1 MAKLLHTRLG
11 ILTTCTTLGV
21 AYIGCGGS
29 QLGQDTNTK
38 GSSGGATAASGGS
51 SYGAAACLACGASK
65 CPTQASTCA
74 STDGCPQLLSCVL
87 GCSLTDTSCA
97 SSCGSGSSADATSA
111 AQAYAACAFLQCP
124 TECIPSFSG
133 SGGAT
138 GSGGSSSIQGGSSSS
153 TGGSM
158 ASTGGTTQ
166 STGGTMPSTG
176 GTMPSTGGTVPST
189 GGSSPTSG
197 GTAPTGGTGG
207 LGSGINWLTISED
220 WADPADAPNGALNIS
235 GAFYAYGDSCASLTW
250 NPVTRCASG
259 TLCTPGA
266 SYENWG
272 VAVGFDFHNTG
283 ANGTPPDTKMTWN
296 PASVGAVGVA
306 WSISGSAPGLQLWIL
321 QMDPAWNGQCSAASC
336 EIAGPPDG
344 TPTPTLQGQ
353 LRFTNVV
360 KDDWGGSGIIYAF
373 NPAAMQSLQ
382 FKLPAVVAGA
392 QSFSFCVDKIGIVLP

>member
-1 MAKLLHTRLG
+1 MAQVLHTRLG
-11 ILTTCTTLGV
+11 ILTTCATLGV
-21 AYIGCGGS
+21 AWAGCGGS
-29 QLGQDTNTK
+29 QLGQDPNTK
-38 GSSGGATAASGGS
+38 GSSGGAMATGGGS
-51 SYGAAACLACGASK
+51 SYDRTACLVCGASK

-74 STDGCPQLLSCVL
+74 STDGCPGLLSCTL
-87 GCSLTDTSCA
+87 GCSLTDSSCT
-97 SSCGSGSSADATSA
+97 SSCGAGSNADASSA

-124 TECIPSFSG
+124 AACIPSLSG
-133 SGGAT
+133 SGGGSGAGGSDT
-138 GSGGSSSIQGGSSSS
+138 TVGGSGGS
-153 TGGSM
+153 TGGM
-158 ASTGGTTQ
+158 A
-166 STGGTMPSTG
+166 PSTG
-176 GTMPSTGGTVPST
+176 GTAPSTGGMAPST
-189 GGSSPTSG
+189 GGMAPSTGGVASSTG
-197 GTAPTGGTGG
+197 GMAPTGGTGG
-207 LGSGINWLTISED
+207 LVSGVNWLTISED

-235 GAFYAYGDSCASLTW
+235 GALYAYGDSCASLTW

-266 SYENWG
+266 SYQNWG

-296 PASVGAVGVA
+296 PATVGAVGVA
-306 WSISGSAPGLQLWIL
+306 WSVSGAAPGLQLWML
-321 QMDPAWNGQCSAASC
+321 QMDPVWNGQCSAASC

-360 KDDWGGSGIIYAF
+360 KDDWGGSGTNYVF

-382 FKLPAVVAGA
+382 FKLPAVVAGG